1 MNLKNVLLFIIQ
13 NFEKKKIK
21 YGIIGGFALSLYGVN
36 KNSNDLHFFAERE
49 DAGKIDQVM
58 HEAGYSCFNANLNV
72 AQYISPLKEF
82 GEIDFIFSR
91 TDIGKNMLNRV
102 NHFEIF
108 EEKIK
113 INVLKPEDLIGLKLH
128 ALKNDPDRKTK
139 DLIDII
145 LLLKINKNSIDFNI
159 IKDYC
164 NILQLN
170 DIYETII
177 KGIDKK

>member
-1 MNLKNVLLFIIQ
+1 MDFKNVLLFIIN
-13 NFEKKKIK
+13 NFEKKKIR
-21 YGIIGGFALSLYGVN
+21 YGIIGGFAFSQYGVN

-49 DAGKIDQVM
+49 DAEKIDEVM
-58 HEAGYSCFNANLNV
+58 QEAGYSCFNANLNV

-91 TDIGKNMLNRV
+91 TEIGKKMLDRV
-102 NHFEIF
+102 NKFEIF
-108 EEKIK
+108 DNKIK
-113 INVLKPEDLIGLKLH
+113 VNILKPEDLIGLKLH
-128 ALKNDPDRKTK
+128 AIKNDPSRKTN

-145 LLLKINKNSIDFNI
+145 LVLKINKNIIDFNI

-164 NILQLN
+164 EILSLN

-177 KGIDKK
+177 KGVQK